1 MPAGLKIEYSLEP
14 LSPGHGGIG
23 RGIALAL
30 AQVGASVCIADSWG
44 Y

>member
-14 LSPGHGGIG
+14 LSPGHGGTG

-30 AQVGASVCIADSWG
+30 AQAGASVCIADSWG